1 MQCGERVYI
10 AFIKVACLDSIHC
23 EVHTIQ
29 EFYTPADRINR
40 AIL

>member
-1 MQCGERVYI
+1 MYI
-10 AFIKVACLDSIHC
+10 VFIKVACLDSIHR

-29 EFYTPADRINR
+29 GFYTLADRINR